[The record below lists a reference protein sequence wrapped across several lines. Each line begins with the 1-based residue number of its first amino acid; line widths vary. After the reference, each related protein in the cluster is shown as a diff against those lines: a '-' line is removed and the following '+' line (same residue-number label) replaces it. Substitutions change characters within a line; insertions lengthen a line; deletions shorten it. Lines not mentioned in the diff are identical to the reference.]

1 MDVNWWVI
9 VVPSIITGAVT
20 AIGVTWSNMVAQRN
34 NRRDTELREFH
45 MMISMVLSTDPETR
59 RLGENMLRSAVDN
72 PGRRDA
78 EVQRKIV
85 AFWIDRLNPGLATYN
100 EGDEFHID
108 PGTEAGAG

>member
-1 MDVNWWVI
+1 
-9 VVPSIITGAVT
+9 VPSIITGAVT
-20 AIGVTWSNMVAQRN
+20 TMGLTWSNVVAERN
-34 NRRDTELREFH
+34 NGRDAELRDFP

-85 AFWIDRLNPGLATYN
+85 AFWIDRLNPGLTSYN
-100 EGDEFHID
+100 EGDEFRIE
-108 PGTEAGAG
+108 PGTEVQD